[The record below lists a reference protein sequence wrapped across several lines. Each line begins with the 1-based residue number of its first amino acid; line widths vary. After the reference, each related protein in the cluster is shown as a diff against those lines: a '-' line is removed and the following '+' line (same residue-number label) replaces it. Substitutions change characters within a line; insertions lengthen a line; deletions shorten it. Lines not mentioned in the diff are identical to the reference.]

1 VQSELAV
8 RVSSW
13 RSRIDPILAAEED
26 RSAFDIH
33 DYGSKILERLQDTK
47 QQPAEAAAAAAA
59 AEKAAAEEAA
69 EQQHRNDAA
78 GAEAEVVDFKQVA
91 GATDS
96 FEVCRVFAA
105 MLQLVNNR

>member
-33 DYGSKILERLQDTK
+33 DYGSKILERLQETK
-47 QQPAEAAAAAAA
+47 PQPAGAEAAAEAEVAA
-59 AEKAAAEEAA
+59 AEKAAEEQG
-69 EQQHRNDAA
+69 QQNDAA
-78 GAEAEVVDFKQVA
+78 GAEAEIVDFKQVA

-96 FEVCRVFAA
+96 FEVCRLFAA